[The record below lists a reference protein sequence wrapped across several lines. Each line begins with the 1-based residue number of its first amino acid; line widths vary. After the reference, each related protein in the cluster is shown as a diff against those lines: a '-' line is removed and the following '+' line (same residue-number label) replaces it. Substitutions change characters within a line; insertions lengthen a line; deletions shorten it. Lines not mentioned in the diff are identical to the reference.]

1 MVCRK
6 GEQAIDEQK
15 STRRCQG
22 FVETKRFE
30 ASTCKMDHGN
40 VWVSKAA
47 KGVCRQRF

>member
-1 MVCRK
+1 MICRN
-6 GEQAIDEQK
+6 GEQAIDERK

-30 ASTCKMDHGN
+30 ASTFKMDRVN